1 MAVIGTAVV
10 VIKAESAAMS
20 ERVLVHIIVARGLHG
35 ALLVLHGGVG
45 SVLLDGGVGVAEVN
59 GVRARAVGR
68 RLIVGK
74 RDASPLRG
82 G

>member
-35 ALLVLHGGVG
+35 VFLVLHGGVG
-45 SVLLDGGVGVAEVN
+45 SVLLDSGVGVAEVN